1 MIQGADGASPSN
13 SCRSFVFSRNDEPG
27 LPLAH
32 DSGGVYFFP
41 MHPVVNIEDPV
52 GKVVGKRANISERNY
67 IDYALAMQKSLRGFS
82 QPRFPKG
89 VFRFKSHE
97 EADQWLMDHLTRK
110 QAS

>member
-1 MIQGADGASPSN
+1 M
-13 SCRSFVFSRNDEPG
+13 FSRNDEPG

-32 DSGGVYFFP
+32 DSEGVYFFP

-52 GKVVGKRANISERNY
+52 GKVVGKRANLSERNY

-82 QPRFPKG
+82 QPRFPRG